1 MNETI
6 KKYLIMIVGA
16 MVIGIGAAFIVG
28 GNVGGDSMTTF
39 EQGLM
44 QTCNIALPIAMILA
58 NGIFVILLLIFSRE
72 NLSIDTILCP
82 LFISLGSNI
91 GVKFIPSVEGMVVRI
106 IFLLVGI
113 VICALGIGIGAQTTT
128 GSNPYDGFVLA
139 FSKKINQSYSIV
151 RPVFDVCLL
160 VLGILLHGTFGIGTF
175 IATFCIGPVAN
186 VFIKGLSKLIN

>member
-186 VFIKGLSKLIN
+186 VFIKGLSKLIK

>member
-106 IFLLVGI
+106 VFLLVGI

>member
-1 MNETI
+1 MNETV

>member
-72 NLSIDTILCP
+72 NLSVDTILCP